1 MTGLAV
7 LLVLLS
13 AFAHSG
19 WNFLTKR
26 ARNPEIFTWA
36 AALSANVLLF
46 PLAVFLLVRNP
57 PGPVGWGFIAAT
69 WGLHLAY
76 FTTLSRAYRHTD
88 LSLAYPMARGTGLV
102 LVPILGVFLLKEV
115 VTPLAAVGIALVV
128 SGIFTVSAGDL
139 LRGGIGGLGK
149 ALRQPGV
156 RYALATGLIIGAYSI
171 VDKRGVSHVAPLLYM
186 YFLTTSATLG
196 MPLLLR
202 GTYTRADV
210 LAEWRANARPIVIS
224 GLLQFAAYSLVLT
237 ALTVSRVSYVAPFRE
252 IGIVVGVLLGA
263 LLLNESFKRSRL
275 LGAALIVAGA
285 ATIAL
290 AP

>member
-7 LLVLLS
+7 LLVVLS

-26 ARNPEIFTWA
+26 ASNPEVFTWA
-36 AALSANVLLF
+36 AAVSANVLLF
-46 PLAVFLLVRNP
+46 PLALFLLLRDP
-57 PGPVGWGFIAAT
+57 PSLAGWGFVAAT

-102 LVPILGVFLLKEV
+102 LVPILGVFLLKEH
-115 VTPLAAVGIALVV
+115 VTPLAAIGIGLVV
-128 SGIFTVSAGDL
+128 TGIFAVSAGDL
-139 LRGGIGGLGK
+139 LRDGVAGLGK

-156 RYALATGLIIGAYSI
+156 RYTLATGLIIAAYSI
-171 VDKRGVSHVAPLLYM
+171 VDKRGVAHVTPLLYM

-202 GTYTRADV
+202 SQFTRTNV
-210 LAEWRANARPIVIS
+210 IAEWRRNARLIVVS

-252 IGIVVGVLLGA
+252 IGIVVGVLLGSI
-263 LLLNESFKRSRL
+263 LLNESFKRSRL

-285 ATIAL
+285 TTIAL